1 MDLLNKIF
9 TSIVY
14 LSLMASAAVI
24 LISLIKLIFKNKF
37 SGSWHYYIWLIVIIR
52 LMLPYSIDSNISLFN
67 YTNVGIGD
75 NLSKNISSII
85 EENNISKVP
94 ISPGKVSIN
103 TPKAS
108 SNTIDSQKDALPDIA
123 YTPSSYSLFETIS
136 YKYNLPMFWL
146 IGVTLL
152 ASYILFSYILFNLK
166 INSSS
171 KSNAADLYL
180 ILDKCKKKLR
190 INRNVKIIYSN
201 YITSPCILGII
212 TPKILIPGFLSKEL
226 DPKDLEYIILHE
238 LSHLKKNDL
247 MLNWIMTSLQ
257 VIYWF
262 NPIIWIAFNKARKDC
277 ELSCDSFV
285 LGTISKTAYKEYGET
300 LLKIAASYTDYKW
313 TPGVTSIVSKGEIKR
328 RIIMITKFKKQSIAW
343 SIIALSLTLLV
354 GCGSL
359 TNPKN
364 NEATNNN
371 NAVTDNTTQNGNTNN
386 SSNSNVSVP
395 DTSDSTTNNNNS
407 NTSNTVNNNANSN
420 SSPSSQGQTTTTNK
434 SVELL
439 KNIYTLSKQG
449 KVPDCEFASKDTL
462 FGDVATK
469 WGDPDKIDYVGEG
482 HTSARYALYNKKGF
496 HFGLNKGDQ
505 VFDVRSFK
513 SYLKDI
519 KYNDVQKTLGK
530 PSVINKTSTQHII
543 IYNVNKTYQLMLI
556 FPKPTDTNKNPSL
569 DHISVYDPA
578 DAINNM
584 AG

>member
-1 MDLLNKIF
+1 MYLLNKIF

-24 LISLIKLIFKNKF
+24 LISLMKLIFKNKF

-52 LMLPYSIDSNISLFN
+52 LMLPYSINSNISLFN
-67 YTNVGIGD
+67 YTSAAITD
-75 NLSKNISSII
+75 NLSKNISTII

-94 ISPGKVSIN
+94 ISPGKASIN
-103 TPKAS
+103 TPEAS
-108 SNTIDSQKDALPDIA
+108 SNNIDSQKSTLPDIA
-123 YTPSSYSLFETIS
+123 YTPNSYSLFESIS
-136 YKYNLPMFWL
+136 YKYNLPIFWL

-152 ASYILFSYILFNLK
+152 TSYILLSYILFNLK
-166 INSSS
+166 INSRNNNS
-171 KSNAADLYL
+171 ATGLHP
-180 ILDKCKKKLR
+180 ILKECKKKLR
-190 INRNVKIIYSN
+190 VNRKVKIIYSN
-201 YITSPCILGII
+201 DITSPCILGII
-212 TPKILIPGFLSKEL
+212 KPQILIPSFLSKEL
-226 DPKDLEYIILHE
+226 GSKDLEYILLHE

-247 MLNWIMTSLQ
+247 ILNWIMTSLQ

-262 NPIIWIAFNKARKDC
+262 NPIIWLAFTKARKDC

-285 LGTISKTAYKEYGET
+285 LRKLSKTSYKEYGET
-300 LLKIAASYTDYKW
+300 LLKIAASYTGYKW

-364 NEATNNN
+364 NEATNNST
-371 NAVTDNTTQNGNTNN
+371 VTDNTSKNN
-386 SSNSNVSVP
+386 SSSNNSEVSVP
-395 DTSDSTTNNNNS
+395 NSNDNTSNSNNNGS
-407 NTSNTVNNNANSN
+407 SNTVNNNNQSSN
-420 SSPSSQGQTTTTNK
+420 NSPSSQGQATTTNK
-434 SVELL
+434 STELL
-439 KNIYTLSKQG
+439 KNIYALAKQG

-469 WGDPDKIDYVGEG
+469 WGNPDRVDNVGSG
-482 HTSARYALYNKKGF
+482 HTSARYALYNNKGF

-513 SYLKDI
+513 SYLKEI
-519 KYNDVQKTLGK
+519 KYNDVEKTLGK
-530 PSVINKTSTQHII
+530 PSTINKTNTETIM

-578 DAINNM
+578 DAVNNM